1 MLLCVVLLLSALGQF
16 TVSGQFQDH
25 LHVCLGSGAIVINNL
40 PPSEQPETA
49 VGPSLSYVY
58 FGRKYHWVLI

>member
-16 TVSGQFQDH
+16 TVLGQF
-25 LHVCLGSGAIVINNL
+25 HVCLGSGAIVINNL